1 MHYQLREN
9 LSYCAV
15 DGHLIFLDIAQ
26 DRYFKLTGTLE
37 KAMRRFQAHKDVAP
51 TLVEGLKAAQILVEA
66 PNLKARAVMANI
78 RRPTC
83 SAIEQPAAVAG
94 QRVGMAIIFEVIA
107 IIWSTRR
114 QLKTRALK
122 TNLDEACAYR
132 DRKTKARGVATPS
145 APEDNLLRANGQF
158 ACARRY
164 VPIEP
169 TCLLDSLSL
178 LRFLSRRGLSANI
191 VFGVT
196 PEPFAAHCWVQADD
210 MALNETLSDAN
221 AHTPIRRV

>member
-1 MHYQLREN
+1 MHYRLRDN
-9 LSYCAV
+9 LSCCDV

-37 KAMRRFQAHKDVAP
+37 KAMRRFRAHEDIAP
-51 TLVEGLKAAQILVEA
+51 SQVEGLAAARILVEA
-66 PNLKARAVMANI
+66 RNSEASAAMANI

-83 SAIEQPAAVAG
+83 SAIEQPVTTVG
-94 QRVGMAIIFEVIA
+94 QRIGMATVFEVMA
-107 IIWSTRR
+107 IVLSTHC
-114 QLKTRALK
+114 QLKTRAFK
-122 TNLDEACAYR
+122 TNLDTASAYR
-132 DRKTKARGVATPS
+132 NRKTVAHGITTPT
-145 APEDNLLRANGQF
+145 APEDSLLQANGQF

-169 TCLLDSLSL
+169 ICLLDSLSL

-196 PEPFAAHCWVQADD
+196 PEPFAAHCWVQAGDLV
-210 MALNETLSDAN
+210 LNETLSDAN
-221 AHTPIRRV
+221 AHTPIRKV